1 MTVVEDVAM
10 ARNAGRSFVVRKGE
24 RLRIHAESIVDVV
37 VFNHGN
43 LRERFDQ
50 ARTKANQAK
59 LFLTTGDV
67 LYSKFNNVMMT
78 IVEDTFRGRHDLQYG
93 FCSFTPI
100 TANGVRGRPSYE
112 VFWQRSRSEPF
123 FASMMRTAGIQRKE
137 DLPDHGC
144 WENLID
150 ALRGY
155 DVAPEDIP
163 SPFNLLESIDVGP
176 GGEMVW
182 RTDRDRPEAGQPA
195 VVALRA
201 EMDCLVALSLCPERL
216 LGKGARVQLLRD
228 EVAG

>member
-1 MTVVEDVAM
+1 MTVLEDVVM
-10 ARNAGRSFVVRKGE
+10 PRNTGRSFVVRAGDQ
-24 RLRIHAESIVDVV
+24 LRVHAESIVDVV
-37 VFNHGN
+37 VFNRAN

-78 IVEDTFRGRHDLQYG
+78 IVKDTFRGRHDLQYG
-93 FCSFTPI
+93 FCSFSPI
-100 TANGVRGRPSYE
+100 RSGGVEGRPSYA
-112 VFWQRSRSEPF
+112 VFWERSRSEPF
-123 FASMMRTAGIQRKE
+123 FASMMRTAAVERPE

-155 DVAPEDIP
+155 DIAPEDIP

-176 GGEMVW
+176 AGEIVW
-182 RTDRDRPEAGQPA
+182 RTDRDRPKAGAPA
-195 VVALRA
+195 MVSLRA
-201 EMDCLVALSLCPERL
+201 EMDCLVAVSLCPERL
-216 LGKGARVQLLRD
+216 LGRSARIQVVRP
-228 EVAG
+228 

>member
-1 MTVVEDVAM
+1 MTVLEDVVM
-10 ARNAGRSFVVRKGE
+10 PRKTGRSFVVRRGQQ
-24 RLRIHAESIVDVV
+24 LRIHAESIVDVV
-37 VFNHGN
+37 VFNHAN

-67 LYSKFNNVMMT
+67 LYSKFNHVMMT

-93 FCSFTPI
+93 FCSFSPMTSG
-100 TANGVRGRPSYE
+100 GVEGRPSYA
-112 VFWQRSRSEPF
+112 VFWERSRSEPF
-123 FASMMRTAGIQRKE
+123 FASMMRTAAIQRRE

-155 DVAPEDIP
+155 DIAPEDIP

-176 GGEMVW
+176 AGEIVW
-182 RTDRDRPEAGQPA
+182 RTDRDRPPAGRPA
-195 VVALRA
+195 VVRLRA

-216 LGKGARVQLLRD
+216 LGRSARVELLG
-228 EVAG
+228 E

>member
-1 MTVVEDVAM
+1 MTVVQDVVM
-10 ARNAGRSFVVRKGE
+10 PRNTGRAFVVRTGE

-37 VFNHGN
+37 VFNHAN
-43 LRERFDQ
+43 RRERFDQ

-59 LFLTTGDV
+59 LFLTAGDV
-67 LYSKFNNVMMT
+67 LYSKFNHVMMT

-93 FCSFTPI
+93 FCSFGPI
-100 TANGVRGRPSYE
+100 ASNGVEGRPSYE
-112 VFWQRSRSEPF
+112 VFWERSRGEPF
-123 FASMMRTAGIQRKE
+123 FASMMRTAAVQRRE

-144 WENLID
+144 WENLIE

-176 GGEMVW
+176 AGEIVW
-182 RTDRDRPEAGQPA
+182 RTDRDRPEPGQPA
-195 VVALRA
+195 VVGLRA

-216 LGKGARVQLLRD
+216 LGQSARVQHVRD
-228 EVAG
+228 